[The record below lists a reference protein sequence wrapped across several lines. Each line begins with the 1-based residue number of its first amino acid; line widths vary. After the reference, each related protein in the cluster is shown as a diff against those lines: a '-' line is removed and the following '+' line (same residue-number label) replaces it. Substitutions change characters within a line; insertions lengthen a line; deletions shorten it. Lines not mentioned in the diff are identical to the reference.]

1 MLNRVQLTFIKDG
14 KEVNVV
20 THYLD
25 MSYTKKQMAEKGWT
39 YVRKQIINY

>member
-1 MLNRVQLTFIKDG
+1 MLNRVILTFTKEG
-14 KEVNVV
+14 KEIEVV